1 MSDRRRGTPRPI
13 SDALASFLNESG
25 LAERVEQ
32 ATVIPEWASLVGP
45 QIAAVT
51 EPLSISRD
59 GTLFVAVRT
68 NSWMMELS
76 LMEPQLLRAL
86 NAKPGRA
93 PVRQLHWRLA
103 RG

>member
-1 MSDRRRGTPRPI
+1 MSERRSKPQKIG
-13 SDALASFLNESG
+13 DALTSFLTESG

-32 ATVIPEWASLVGP
+32 ATVIPEWPSLVGE

-51 EPLSISRD
+51 EPLSVSRD

-68 NSWMMELS
+68 NAWMTELS

-86 NAKPGRA
+86 NAKPGRTR
-93 PVRQLHWRLA
+93 VRSIHWRLM

>member
-1 MSDRRRGTPRPI
+1 MSEHRGKPQKI
-13 SDALASFLNESG
+13 GEALSSYLAESG

-32 ATVIPEWASLVGP
+32 ATVIPEWASLVGE

-59 GTLFVAVRT
+59 GTLFIAVRT
-68 NSWMMELS
+68 NSWMTELS
-76 LMEPQLLRAL
+76 LMEPQLLNAL
-86 NAKPGRA
+86 NAKPGR
-93 PVRQLHWRLA
+93 PRVRTIHWRLM

>member
-1 MSDRRRGTPRPI
+1 MTERHRKPNRI
-13 SDALASFLNESG
+13 SEALASFLNESG

-32 ATVIPEWASLVGP
+32 ATIIPEWGSLVGE

-68 NSWMMELS
+68 NAWMTELS

-86 NAKPGRA
+86 NSKAERERVRA
-93 PVRQLHWRLA
+93 IHWQLM